1 VGDLG
6 DWSKAE
12 QPCMQVLTTAPQ
24 SPQVGDWSKAVL
36 PALAEVTSDTLR
48 AEELN
53 ARNMI
58 ADNGKGGNSFMVPWD
73 LHPLSLHAEF
83 AHNTDLLLTLTP
95 GIVQRSHVVGLT
107 PS

>member
-1 VGDLG
+1 
-6 DWSKAE
+6 
-12 QPCMQVLTTAPQ
+12 MQVLTTAP
-24 SPQVGDWSKAVL
+24 L
-36 PALAEVTSDTLR
+36 PSTQVTSDTLR

-58 ADNGKGGNSFMVPWD
+58 ADNGKGGSAFMVPWD

-95 GIVQRSHVVGLT
+95 GIVHRSRVVELT